1 MGGKNAKEAA
11 AATCHGCIYG
21 TASIELGFYFIQLWI
36 LCKHARL
43 KIIAEMTAPLADGHA
58 RYHLTA
64 AYLRTLWSDQGESL
78 AGAHA
83 YFGFH
88 HQEVIIGE
96 VEVKG
101 CEPFTY
107 SLGISSALQHKEGAV
122 GAQLS
127 GIVNQ
132 LII

>member
-1 MGGKNAKEAA
+1 MGYQIKIKD
-11 AATCHGCIYG
+11 
-21 TASIELGFYFIQLWI
+21 SSD
-36 LCKHARL
+36 
-43 KIIAEMTAPLADGHA
+43 KIIGEMMAPLADGHA

-64 AYLRTLWSDQGESL
+64 AYRRTLWSNQGESL

-101 CEPFTY
+101 GEPFAY

-122 GAQLS
+122 GAQLA